1 MRSLAPHILVISQIS
16 RRCVLRS
23 NSGLCLG
30 LAPSAFS
37 CASAA
42 GRSPACAGYRI
53 LQPRWP
59 RNRRLAPS
67 VARPV
72 APVVATRRIAPVSYT
87 FQRRPWSNFRIAPD
101 VILRLPGVTNLRLAP
116 LIRHSVPTYHAA
128 LGSRRLPHSSPV
140 PVANLR
146 PSPEP
151 DLQLAHHVTSG
162 LHRTLQASASPVTQ
176 HSACAERCVPPA
188 KLATSP

>member
-1 MRSLAPHILVISQIS
+1 VISQIS

-23 NSGLCLG
+23 DSGLCFR

-37 CASAA
+37 CAFAA
-42 GRSPACAGYRI
+42 GRHPACAGYRI

-59 RNRRLAPS
+59 RNFRLAPS

-72 APVVATRRIAPVSYT
+72 VPPVVTCRIAPVSYT

-101 VILRLPGVTNLRLAP
+101 VILRLPGATNLRLAP
-116 LIRHSVPTYHAA
+116 LIRRSVPTYHAA
-128 LGSRRLPHSSPV
+128 LGLRRLPHSSPV
-140 PVANLR
+140 LVANLQ

-151 DLQLAHHVTSG
+151 DLQLARHIAPG
-162 LHRTLQASASPVTQ
+162 LHRTLQASALPVTQ
-176 HSACAERCVPPA
+176 HSACAECRVAPA

>member
-1 MRSLAPHILVISQIS
+1 VISQIS

-23 NSGLCLG
+23 DPGSCFR

-42 GRSPACAGYRI
+42 GRPPACAGYRI

-59 RNRRLAPS
+59 RNFQLAPS

-72 APVVATRRIAPVSYT
+72 VPLVVTCRIAPVSYT
-87 FQRRPWSNFRIAPD
+87 FQRRPRGNFRIAPD
-101 VILRLPGVTNLRLAP
+101 VILRLPGATDSRLAP
-116 LIRHSVPTYHAA
+116 LIRHSVPAYHAA
-128 LGSRRLPHSSPV
+128 LGSRRLPHSSPEL
-140 PVANLR
+140 VANLR
-146 PSPEP
+146 PSPKL
-151 DLQLAHHVTSG
+151 DLQLARHIAPG
-162 LHRTLQASASPVTQ
+162 LHRILQASASPVTQ
-176 HSACAERCVPPA
+176 HSACAECRVAPA